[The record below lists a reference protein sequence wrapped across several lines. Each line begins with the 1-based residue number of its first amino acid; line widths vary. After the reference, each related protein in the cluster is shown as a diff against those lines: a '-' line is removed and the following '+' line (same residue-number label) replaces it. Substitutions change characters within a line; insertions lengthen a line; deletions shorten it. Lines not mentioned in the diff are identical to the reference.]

1 MVLKVVLD
9 TNIYI
14 SALAFPGGHADEAL
28 RLAFEGRYQLFL
40 SPAILAEL
48 ANVLE
53 RKFKWDRPRSLEAC
67 RMLGEMAQVVRPK
80 ARLSILKDEPDNRIL
95 ECALMAHANR
105 IVSGDHHL
113 LDLGEFRGIKTE
125 TLSKFIA
132 EFGSSTASG

>member
-1 MVLKVVLD
+1 MVKVVLD

-14 SALAFPGGHADEAL
+14 SALAFPGGRADEAL

-53 RKFKWDRPRSLEAC
+53 RKFSWDRPRSLEAC
-67 RMLGEMAQVVRPK
+67 LMLSEIAKVVRPK
-80 ARLSILKDEPDNRIL
+80 TRLSELKDEPDNRIM
-95 ECALMAHANR
+95 ECALSAHADR

-113 LDLGEFRGIKTE
+113 LDLGEFRGIRIA
-125 TLSKFIA
+125 TLA
-132 EFGSSTASG
+132 EFVAEVRRDS